1 LILYGLTLGLIEGA
15 IFMHTRR
22 LVVEVKNYSRLLL
35 SLAILTFTLYAII
48 LFLFKKDTS
57 ILKKA

>member
-48 LFLFKKDTS
+48 LFLFK
-57 ILKKA
+57 